1 MGEIRVGTASWTDPE
16 FIKAGWYPPGVKGD
30 AEARLRF
37 YAERFSMVEVNASFY
52 ALPTPETV
60 AAWAERTPA
69 DFRFHVK
76 ANGIISGHPTDPARL
91 PPPLRVLAEDCDLDS
106 RGRIRRPGRH
116 LRDAVIDAQLE
127 AMHPLGEKLG
137 AVLLQLP
144 PYVVS
149 GEAQRDEL
157 ARILTRFRPVRCA
170 VEFRHRSWVG
180 PGERERALALL
191 AAHDAA
197 WVIVDAPRIEVQ
209 SAMPAVVDVTTP
221 ALAYLR
227 LHGRNPLTWTTGRS
241 VAEKYDYVYS
251 DEELEEWVEPVL
263 DLAERAAEVAVVFN
277 NNKSDYPLR
286 NADRFRE
293 LARRVRPNGDVSVA
307 L

>member
-16 FIKAGWYPPGVKGD
+16 FLKAGWYPAGVKGD

-37 YAERFSMVEVNASFY
+37 YAETFSMVEVNASFY

-69 DFRFHVK
+69 GFRFHVK
-76 ANGIISGHPTDPARL
+76 ANGVISGHPSDPARL
-91 PPPLRVLAEDCDLDS
+91 PPPLRGLAEGADLDS

-127 AMHPLGEKLG
+127 AMHPLGERLG
-137 AVLLQLP
+137 AVLVQLP
-144 PYVVS
+144 PYVAS
-149 GEAQRDEL
+149 GETQREEL
-157 ARILTRFRPVRCA
+157 GRILARFRPARCA

-180 PGERERALALL
+180 EGELPRALELL
-191 AAHDAA
+191 SAHDAA
-197 WVIVDAPRIEVQ
+197 WVIVDAPRIEVA
-209 SAMPAVVDVTTP
+209 SAMPAVVEVTTP

-251 DEELEEWVEPVL
+251 DEELEGWVGPVL
-263 DLAERAAEVAVVFN
+263 DLAERAQEVAVVFN
-277 NNKSDYPLR
+277 NNSHDYPLR
-286 NADRFRE
+286 NAATFRE
-293 LARRVRPNGDVSVA
+293 LARAVSPGARVE
-307 L
+307 